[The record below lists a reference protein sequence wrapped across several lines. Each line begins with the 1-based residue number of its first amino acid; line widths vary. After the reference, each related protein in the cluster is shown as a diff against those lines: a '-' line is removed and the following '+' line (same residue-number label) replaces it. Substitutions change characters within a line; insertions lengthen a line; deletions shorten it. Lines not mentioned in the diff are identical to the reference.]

1 MDRIH
6 QTFAVSFMA
15 AALTCSLSTQA
26 QEKSEN
32 QRAGE
37 ALSACVEKAIQ
48 DNPGPDFSNR
58 YKAVQDCQEKSEYRY
73 IHTGEPVKIS
83 EETIAYHA
91 ERNRKIKLL
100 MDQAE
105 GIIKSQLRDPGSANI
120 EWNGKFTE
128 VSFKPDLLSKKV
140 IGFGGCG
147 FVNAKNAFGGY
158 AGAKRF
164 IVIFKDIEGTLLFNR
179 IYTGNSFD
187 FTEISC
193 ARTFFPPL
201 DAAPPS
207 ETTPVATHGDLPA
220 QLEAL
225 VRLRDS
231 GALTPAEY
239 DRAKAKLLNSD

>member
-1 MDRIH
+1 MSWNR
-6 QTFAVSFMA
+6 QTFAVSAIA
-15 AALTCSLSTQA
+15 AALTCSLPAQS
-26 QEKSEN
+26 QEKGED
-32 QRAGE
+32 QKAGE

-91 ERNRKIKLL
+91 ERNKKIKLL

-105 GIIKSQLRDPGSANI
+105 GIIKAQLRDPGSAFI

-128 VSFKPDLLSKKV
+128 ISFKPDLLSKKV

-164 IVIFKDIEGTLLFNR
+164 IVIFKDIDGGLIFNR
-179 IYTGNSFD
+179 IHTGNSFD
-187 FTEISC
+187 FTEASC

-201 DAAPPS
+201 DVVPMS
-207 ETTPVATHGDLPA
+207 ENTPLKPGGDLPA

-231 GALTPAEY
+231 GALTPVEF
-239 DRAKAKLLNSD
+239 DRAKAKLLGSD